1 MLLQV
6 TENGSRSS
14 ALVGVLSGTG
24 STAMGSPY
32 AERYLGLVRAH
43 EKAIRAA
50 MESLTADEVRSYSKE
65 YIQKVEALPENK
77 RAKFLDPVVLAQE
90 ITRDVLKNTVVSWPS
105 PLTLFWMKE
114 IYQLVHDSKP

>member
-1 MLLQV
+1 MF
-6 TENGSRSS
+6 
-14 ALVGVLSGTG
+14 SGAGTV
-24 STAMGSPY
+24 MGPPY
-32 AERYLGLVRAH
+32 SNRYLGLVKAH
-43 EKAIRAA
+43 EKAIGAA
-50 MESLTADEVRSYSKE
+50 IESLTADEIRSYSKE

-90 ITRDVLKNTVVSWPS
+90 ITRDVLKKTVVSWPS